1 MGADG
6 GLIRASLSESLSRA
20 NASVLNK
27 KALYD
32 STATNMETVFNSI
45 DSAMKVY
52 SNKKKANRNGVR
64 KQMAAFETQA
74 NSGVK
79 EMYSEDEPMPEVFM
93 NAFRKKITDL
103 QDEFELHNTYGKGD
117 TAENSHARA
126 RIMGELQRV
135 TNRAKGFRANTNI
148 FLNSIDNINEGEV
161 NAKDIAGSQQ
171 ALDFKNYD
179 RLVREGKI
187 SKVEYGENGIEI
199 TSKGYYSDASGSW
212 GEEVVSLASLKAK
225 FPQTNTEHHT
235 NLLATQN
242 RYLDQSKIAA
252 TQPNPENDYDEEIGN
267 AVFTRQVD
275 TPENFRNVVSS
286 VVPGVTALPF
296 KVYLEK
302 NLDISINVLDNMYY
316 TEGGVKVAVGEVFK
330 ELDVSGANGVPDGRI
345 DGNDLLA
352 KENELNNKIDAEGK
366 KVYENLTAFESNI
379 DALID
384 ALTNVDNPAFDMTLS
399 SEMLG
404 SYIGGAVKSN
414 VKEMYDKTFKANNP
428 SSKTELLPLSDGEN
442 YLVYGGGSRKGRQIK
457 DAYNLYDTK
466 KRFRSYDDKFTFK
479 PTDKGWTVTG
489 PTDPEKDGSYS
500 GPITTRLQDEADLV
514 LKMGFNRQATRL
526 GFKGFN
532 DDNKPAIVPFKPIN
546 LDFS

>member
-352 KENELNNKIDAEGK
+352 KENDWDYKFDAEGK

-457 DAYNLYDTK
+457 DAYNLYDAK
-466 KRFRSYDDKFTFK
+466 QRFRSYDDKFTFK

>member
-352 KENELNNKIDAEGK
+352 KENDWDYKFDAEGK

>member
-352 KENELNNKIDAEGK
+352 KENDWDYKFDAEGK

-532 DDNKPAIVPFKPIN
+532 DDNKPATVPFKPIN